1 MLFIGLVTTLAA
13 YWIWGRLLRDYTPA
27 QVVPFALLVPFV
39 GSAASSI
46 VFGETFGPL
55 RLAGMITVVGGIAR
69 DAAVEAFP
77 SLAEDRMRP
86 DRCRTTLLIAFFVFA
101 AVMYFTP
108 GPNNIMVLSSGL
120 TYGFRPTVP
129 HIAGITIG
137 CAFMVAARGSRIR
150 DHFRRLSRP
159 ADDPQICRRGLSDLS
174 GRRDRDVGAGRR
186 RGRTMRRG
194 PMTFWGAVLFQ
205 WVNVKG
211 WVMVIGTI
219 TAYAGIASFPW
230 NIVIQV
236 LFCLLMGVASTS
248 IWTLSGSSLRSLM
261 TSPRAVRAFNI
272 VMAALLLASLYP
284 VFMDA

>member
-1 MLFIGLVTTLAA
+1 MSH
-13 YWIWGRLLRDYTPA
+13 P
-27 QVVPFALLVPFV
+27 
-39 GSAASSI
+39 
-46 VFGETFGPL
+46 
-55 RLAGMITVVGGIAR
+55 
-69 DAAVEAFP
+69 
-77 SLAEDRMRP
+77 
-86 DRCRTTLLIAFFVFA
+86 LLIAFVVFA

-108 GPNNIMVLSSGL
+108 GPNNIMALSSGL
-120 TYGFRPTVP
+120 TYGFRLTIPL
-129 HIAGITIG
+129 IAGITIG
-137 CAFMVAARGSRIR
+137 CAFMVGAAGIG
-150 DHFRRLSRP
+150 FGTVFVAFPVLQTILKY
-159 ADDPQICRRGLSDLS
+159 A
-174 GRRDRDVGAGRR
+174 GAAYLIYLAAVIAMSAPVTPGQDNRR
-186 RGRTMRRG
+186 R

-236 LFCLLMGVASTS
+236 VACLLLGVVATS
-248 IWTLSGSSLRSLM
+248 IWALSGSSLRSLM